1 MTSWEREIP
10 EWGWSLLS
18 QGPSRL
24 QGMSTWS
31 RLVYLHSKFWGDS
44 SVFLLHR
51 KSPEE
56 LFTSEVCSIIW
67 GSQKSC
73 HLASL
78 FMAAALSS
86 LPVAGFQPQE
96 PFAVLGDHCL
106 DTQSQKGFLSTLPV
120 NLMFSEQIF
129 FGQACRTPSSLTRGI
144 MQCVLTN
151 TMWAPGHLNLW
162 SGPSGPLSVRTQLAS
177 LNLIIFVLSR

>member
-1 MTSWEREIP
+1 MFRGELPGPTCPLATTALARGARGCPASHVLEPSPIATVPPWP
-10 EWGWSLLS
+10 LL
-18 QGPSRL
+18 
-24 QGMSTWS
+24 
-31 RLVYLHSKFWGDS
+31 
-44 SVFLLHR
+44 
-51 KSPEE
+51 
-56 LFTSEVCSIIW
+56 
-67 GSQKSC
+67 
-73 HLASL
+73 
-78 FMAAALSS
+78 LSS